1 MSEIRKQIEQRMAG
15 RQFTDEQID
24 NWLAEDLTVE
34 YDRILYRR
42 KRLTVLRRC
51 IAAASLLLVLGIG
64 ALVWLGNENDANEAV
79 AVSDGSL
86 AKQQYAVNSLQQT
99 KATALQ
105 ITDADT
111 AAFSDVPAYSQARIS
126 NKPSATLPEPKPAK
140 ILVKQQPELKA
151 TADSAYM
158 AYVSGIIEKDENLK
172 KIMDEMMASDY
183 DEADDLVESYTIY
196 Y

>member
-1 MSEIRKQIEQRMAG
+1 MSEIRKQIEQRMTG

-86 AKQQYAVNSLQQT
+86 VKQQYAANSLQQT

-111 AAFSDVPAYSQARIS
+111 AACSGVSAYSQTRII
-126 NKPSATLPEPKPAK
+126 NKPSATLPEPQPAK
-140 ILVKQQPELKA
+140 ILAKQPELKA

>member
-15 RQFTDEQID
+15 RLFTDEQID

-42 KRLTVLRRC
+42 KRLIVLRRC

-64 ALVWLGNENDANEAV
+64 ALVWLGNDNDANEAV

-86 AKQQYAVNSLQQT
+86 AKQQYAVSLQQT
-99 KATALQ
+99 KVAALQ
-105 ITDADT
+105 IADT
-111 AAFSDVPAYSQARIS
+111 AACSRVSAYSQTRIS
-126 NKPSATLPEPKPAK
+126 NKQSATLPEPQPAK

>member
-51 IAAASLLLVLGIG
+51 IVAASLLLVLGIG
-64 ALVWLGNENDANEAV
+64 ALVWLGNENEVNEPV

-86 AKQQYAVNSLQQT
+86 VKQQYAVNSLQQT

-111 AAFSDVPAYSQARIS
+111 AAFSSVPAYSQTRII
-126 NKPSATLPEPKPAK
+126 NKPSATLPEPQPAK
-140 ILVKQQPELKA
+140 ILAKQPELKA

>member
-1 MSEIRKQIEQRMAG
+1 MSEIRKQIEQRMTG

-64 ALVWLGNENDANEAV
+64 ALVWLGNDNDANEAV

-86 AKQQYAVNSLQQT
+86 AKQQYAVDSLQQT
-99 KATALQ
+99 KVAALQ
-105 ITDADT
+105 IADADT
-111 AAFSDVPAYSQARIS
+111 AACSVVSAYSQTRII
-126 NKPSATLPEPKPAK
+126 NKPSATLPEPQPAK
-140 ILVKQQPELKA
+140 ILAKQPELKA

>member
-15 RQFTDEQID
+15 RQFTGEQID

-64 ALVWLGNENDANEAV
+64 ALVWLGNDNDANEAV

-111 AAFSDVPAYSQARIS
+111 AACSGVPAYSQARIS
-126 NKPSATLPEPKPAK
+126 NKPSATLPEPQPAK
-140 ILVKQQPELKA
+140 ILAKQPEFKA

>member
-64 ALVWLGNENDANEAV
+64 ALVWLGNENEVNEAV

-86 AKQQYAVNSLQQT
+86 VKQQYAVNSLQQT
-99 KATALQ
+99 KTTALQ

-111 AAFSDVPAYSQARIS
+111 AACSGVPAYSQARIS
-126 NKPSATLPEPKPAK
+126 NKPSATLPEPQPAK
-140 ILVKQQPELKA
+140 ILAKQPELKA

>member
-42 KRLTVLRRC
+42 KRLIVLRRC

-64 ALVWLGNENDANEAV
+64 ALVWLGNENEVNEPV
-79 AVSDGSL
+79 AVSDGSFV
-86 AKQQYAVNSLQQT
+86 KQQYAVNSLQQT

-111 AAFSDVPAYSQARIS
+111 AACSGVSAYSQARIS
-126 NKPSATLPEPKPAK
+126 NKPSATLPEPQPAK
-140 ILVKQQPELKA
+140 ILAKQPELKA

>member
-64 ALVWLGNENDANEAV
+64 ALVWLGNENEVNEPV

-86 AKQQYAVNSLQQT
+86 VKQQYAVNSLQQT

-111 AAFSDVPAYSQARIS
+111 AACSGVSAYSQARIS
-126 NKPSATLPEPKPAK
+126 NKPSATLPEPQPAK
-140 ILVKQQPELKA
+140 ILAKQPELKA

>member
-64 ALVWLGNENDANEAV
+64 ALVWLGNETDANEAV

-86 AKQQYAVNSLQQT
+86 VKQQYAVNSLQQT

-111 AAFSDVPAYSQARIS
+111 AAFSSVPAYSQARIS
-126 NKPSATLPEPKPAK
+126 NKQSATLPEPQPAK
-140 ILVKQQPELKA
+140 ILAKQPELKA